1 MPVLTRQGRIK
12 STQMADSKASL
23 LEALQDEEVVN
34 RFQLIF
40 EPIFKSLLEPIS
52 QKLNENLKSMCQSI
66 ATLQKEEQEKDVKI
80 HDLENEVS
88 DLKTIIDNHEQHGRR
103 DSIRIFGLSEETSGT
118 TDDKVMRLCNRRMK
132 LDPPLTLDE
141 ISVSHRVGR
150 IVEPTD
156 DSPAP
161 PRPLLVKFATR
172 RSKNRVMA
180 AKKALRPQRQ
190 QVEPGLHQ
198 QVDVDAAEQPQGTL
212 TSDDEDG
219 DYMANGIKIYLADD
233 LTRTRAKLAFQA
245 RQERN
250 KGKIMDTWVIDAKI
264 MIKDNHSRITQI
276 TTIKELMAK
285 VN

>member
-1 MPVLTRQGRIK
+1 
-12 STQMADSKASL
+12 MADSKASL
-23 LEALQDEEVVN
+23 LEALQDEKVVN

-66 ATLQKEEQEKDVKI
+66 ATLQKEGQEKDVKI

-88 DLKTIIDNHEQHGRR
+88 ELKTIIDNHEQHGRR

-118 TDDKVMRLCNRRMK
+118 TDDKEMWLCNRRMK

-161 PRPLLVKFATR
+161 PKT
-172 RSKNRVMA
+172 A
-180 AKKALRPQRQ
+180 AGQVCNTTLKKLCYGSEKGPSPS
-190 QVEPGLHQ
+190 E
-198 QVDVDAAEQPQGTL
+198 AAG
-212 TSDDEDG
+212 G
-219 DYMANGIKIYLADD
+219 
-233 LTRTRAKLAFQA
+233 TRTTPTSRCRCSWATTGDTHQRWWRRRLYGGWHQNLFGWWPHQNQGKIGISSSSRKEQRENNGHMGYRCKDHDQGQSLKDYTNYHHQ
-245 RQERN
+245 RTHG
-250 KGKIMDTWVIDAKI
+250 KGKLNMELL
-264 MIKDNHSRITQI
+264 NHSWIVIR
-276 TTIKELMAK
+276 
-285 VN
+285 